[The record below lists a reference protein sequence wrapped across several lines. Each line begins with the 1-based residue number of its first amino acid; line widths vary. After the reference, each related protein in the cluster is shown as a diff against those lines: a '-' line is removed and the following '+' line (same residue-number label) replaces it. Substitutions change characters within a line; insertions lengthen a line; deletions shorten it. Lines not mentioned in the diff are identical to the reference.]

1 MIARGKRAGFDASR
15 LWPCLMAL
23 QVLLCL
29 GTGLVSA
36 LLADDPG
43 LPPGLY
49 DGDDDDAAVTPEPL
63 DGAVALIVDT
73 AGVGYPVRPVALLAL
88 AAGSAHRPRSVGIHS
103 PLLRSP
109 PA

>member
-1 MIARGKRAGFDASR
+1 MSTPRFRRS
-15 LWPCLMAL
+15 LVAL
-23 QVLLCL
+23 PVLACL
-29 GTGLVSA
+29 GLGFASA
-36 LLADDPG
+36 LLPDDPSW
-43 LPPGLY
+43 PPGLY

-73 AGVGYPVRPVALLAL
+73 TGVRLPVQGQALLGL
-88 AAGSAHRPRSVGIHS
+88 AAASVGPPRPAVAQS